1 METCK
6 APHEAYWEASSSL
19 WGGGGGEGVECTE
32 DDRSY
37 EVTKYQPWF

>member
-1 METCK
+1 MKPTEK
-6 APHEAYWEASSSL
+6 LVVVYG
-19 WGGGGGEGVECTE
+19 GGGGGEGVECTE